1 MNRMHATDEN
11 GEQRILPGGGVLRP
25 TICVDGRFAG
35 LWSNKRSGRR
45 LTVSLDPFE
54 PLDDEVMDALED
66 EVADIGRFEGAEA
79 ALG

>member
-1 MNRMHATDEN
+1 
-11 GEQRILPGGGVLRP
+11 
-25 TICVDGRFAG
+25 VDGRFAG
-35 LWSNKRSGRR
+35 LWSNKRSGSR

-54 PLDDEVMDALED
+54 PLDDEVMDALAD